1 MSLVTCPQNVQVAAG
16 NCQILALSFSVFW
29 SAAARVGEARI
40 QILLWVMLQPPSQHW
55 RFTPVLWTMPELLV
69 NIKQPSVRHTKP
81 CTASSNWP
89 MVPSPFTTCSI
100 CCSAAITLLD
110 DMKKMYLL
118 KSEKIQE
125 TFEPRNLF
133 FRLLCTQWSLWCSQ
147 GLEPSNSRMSWNFFL
162 QKNKTISL
170 DLKILKLSKNSC
182 FGSIKK
188 RIFKKHPKRWI
199 WIDST

>member
-16 NCQILALSFSVFW
+16 NCQILALSFSMFW
-29 SAAARVGEARI
+29 SAAARVGDARI
-40 QILLWVMLQPPSQHW
+40 QSLLWVMLQPPSQHW

-147 GLEPSNSRMSWNFFL
+147 GLEPSNSRMSWIFFERGL
-162 QKNKTISL
+162 LWVVKNQG
-170 DLKILKLSKNSC
+170 
-182 FGSIKK
+182 FGGL
-188 RIFKKHPKRWI
+188 I
-199 WIDST
+199 WKMIEE